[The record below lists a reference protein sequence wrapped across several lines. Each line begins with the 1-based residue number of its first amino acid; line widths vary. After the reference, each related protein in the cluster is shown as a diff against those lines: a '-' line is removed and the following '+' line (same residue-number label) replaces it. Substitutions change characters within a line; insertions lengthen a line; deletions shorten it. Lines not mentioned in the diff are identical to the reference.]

1 MQTAIERLESFSV
14 LDFLLFIKAKIFVA
28 LFGGVV
34 FALIFGGE
42 ALFSGQEISTSEA
55 SYRVERSLFPTNILT
70 NSLVSNYAFKQNFL
84 RAKLNDVASTYPGVS
99 VEKLDAALF
108 KIVLLSENKDEA
120 LVIIEAVTNDVK
132 VLFDD
137 LEQVYI
143 TADSQ
148 IQKIKAKKKNWLGP
162 YRELR
167 LATFGEV
174 KVSSNNEVKVKI
186 NTTLSISLLAGIAG
200 ILIVYMLFGL
210 IALIRLLAQ
219 YESDLQKEVKE

>member
-1 MQTAIERLESFSV
+1 MYTAIDRLESFSV
-14 LDFLLFIKAKIFVA
+14 LDFLLFIKQKAFLA
-28 LFGGVV
+28 LLGGVL
-34 FALIFGGE
+34 FALIFGGYTLLSDKN
-42 ALFSGQEISTSEA
+42 ASTSQA

-70 NSLVSNYAFKQNFL
+70 NSLGSNYAFKPNYL
-84 RAKLNDVASTYPGVS
+84 RAKLDEVASNYPGVII
-99 VEKLDAALF
+99 EKYDAALF

-120 LVIIEAVTNDVK
+120 IAVLETASKDIK
-132 VLFDD
+132 LLFDG
-137 LEQVYI
+137 LEQAYI
-143 TADSQ
+143 KADSQ
-148 IQKIKAKKKNWLGP
+148 IQQIRAKKKNGLGP

-174 KVSSNNEVKVKI
+174 KVSANNEVEVEI
-186 NTTLSISLLAGIAG
+186 NTTPSISLLAGIAG